1 MNNFADSF
9 KALERAKDTLETSEH
24 DLKGGFTLAAVNR
37 AYYAMFYC
45 MSTLLFTENLY
56 AKSHKGVLIKYEEL
70 FVKTERMPKQTSL
83 WVRTAFNLRQEADYD
98 FEAVVTEEEAQII
111 LVNARN
117 FYELTKNY
125 FQIFIKTRSI
135 D

>member
-1 MNNFADSF
+1 MNNFADSS

-24 DLKGGFTLAAVNR
+24 DLKGGFTLATVNR

-45 MSTLLFTENLY
+45 MSALLFTENIY

-70 FVKTERMPKQTSL
+70 FIKTEKLPKHTSL

-98 FEAVVTEEEAQII
+98 FEAVITEEEAQII
-111 LVNARN
+111 LKNAQN
-117 FYELTKNY
+117 FYELTKGY
-125 FQIFIKTRSI
+125 FQTFIKAI
-135 D
+135 Q